1 MDKKQETMA
10 LKLHQAVVPN
20 HNETALKIHRSL
32 TNNHNTAM
40 LKVSMSLH
48 PNHNQTALPV
58 RKGDDQGP
66 QPNESVLKE
75 QNETSDAQYQTT
87 LQFDKSLIRKQNET
101 TLKIK

>member
-1 MDKKQETMA
+1 MVRERTINPEGVNEMNEKQETMTLKVLRA
-10 LKLHQAVVPN
+10 L
-20 HNETALKIHRSL
+20 T
-32 TNNHNTAM
+32 TNHNTAM

-58 RKGDDQGP
+58 RKGDDQDP

-75 QNETSDAQYQTT
+75 QTETSDAQYQTT
-87 LQFDKSLIRKQNET
+87 LKFDKSLIRKHNET

>member
-1 MDKKQETMA
+1 MNEKQETMTLKVHRA
-10 LKLHQAVVPN
+10 L
-20 HNETALKIHRSL
+20 T
-32 TNNHNTAM
+32 TNHNTAM

-75 QNETSDAQYQTT
+75 QTETSDAQYQTT
-87 LQFDKSLIRKQNET
+87 LKFDKSLIRKQNET

>member
-1 MDKKQETMA
+1 MNEKQETMT
-10 LKLHQAVVPN
+10 LKV
-20 HNETALKIHRSL
+20 HRSL

-58 RKGDDQGP
+58 RKSDDQGP